1 MAVALMQFDAFDTA
15 AQAKRNI
22 RGAIKAVAPL
32 LGNTPTICRKC
43 YVHPALLDAY
53 LEGELGRLMA
63 SKPRKRAAQEEN
75 SGLKPEEAAVLALLR
90 ARIKETIPIKSS
102 SPRQSARSRSRR
114 TSYAKGSKAGQNSP
128 SLVNRKRTSCFNRC
142 QGLSDWR

>member
-22 RGAIKAVAPL
+22 RDAIKAVAAL

-63 SKPRKRAAQEEN
+63 FKPRKRAAQEEH

-90 ARIKETIPIKSS
+90 ARIKEAIPIKSF

-114 TSYAKGSKAGQNSP
+114 TSYAIGNQSRSE
-128 SLVNRKRTSCFNRC
+128 
-142 QGLSDWR
+142 